1 MLKPYLRILIV
12 AALCIAGLIGLVVNE
27 SRARDSGTEILLAM
41 EAVDPRTLLSG
52 HYVIIS
58 LRESLGAEEPCPPS
72 AREAPW
78 ESPLSA
84 PPYER
89 LWLAL
94 APHAD
99 VHRVV
104 GSALTRE
111 QALQVA
117 PLAVRGRFT
126 CTTAAAASDGF
137 PGAPGWVMLDLGIDR
152 FYANQAEAER
162 IDRVLRAQ
170 PPGSEARVYAIVSIG
185 DDGRARLRG
194 LMVDGERLELG
205 WS

>member
-1 MLKPYLRILIV
+1 MLKPYLRILVI
-12 AALCIAGLIGLVVNE
+12 AALCVAGLIGLVVRE
-27 SRARDSGTEILLAM
+27 SMARDSGTEVLLAM

-58 LRESLGAEEPCPPS
+58 LRESLGAEEPCPEPAS
-72 AREAPW
+72 ENP
-78 ESPLSA
+78 
-84 PPYER
+84 
-89 LWLAL
+89 WLAL

-99 VHRVV
+99 VYGFA
-104 GSALTRE
+104 GSVPTRE
-111 QALQVA
+111 EALQIAPVVVRGTFSCSTGVA
-117 PLAVRGRFT
+117 P
-126 CTTAAAASDGF
+126 SDGF

-170 PPGSEARVYAIVSIG
+170 VPGAEARVYAIVSIG